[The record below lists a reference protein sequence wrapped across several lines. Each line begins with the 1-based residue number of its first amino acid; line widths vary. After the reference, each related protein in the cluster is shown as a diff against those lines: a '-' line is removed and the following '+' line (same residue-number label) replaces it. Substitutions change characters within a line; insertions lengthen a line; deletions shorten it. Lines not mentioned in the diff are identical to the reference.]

1 MWRLCPTRAARTKRR
16 TCAAPGA
23 FALAL
28 AVFAAA
34 PVSADAGPRAELRAG
49 FGQTHAGAPTAM
61 TVHILYRAPND
72 PDAKP
77 SPIRGA
83 EIATP
88 PGTRFDATAP
98 ERCQATDAELMAF
111 GRAACPAGS
120 RVGGGKLVAVTGFG
134 APFDP
139 FFTDVTLFNTG
150 AGVIE
155 LVQQQGTDQTLA
167 IDRATVRGN
176 VYTSHP
182 PRTPGGPPDGETAV
196 RSVDFS
202 FDAPAPGARAF
213 ITTPSSC
220 PADGQW
226 RATGR
231 FAFDGDVDVAT
242 SSTPCAPTDPPSRS
256 THHSPG
262 PPQPRLQ
269 VAPRRVRRGRSR
281 RFRLRVLGVPGG
293 CRRGAL
299 VRLGDQRGRTSASG
313 RAALRTVLNRPGP
326 HVAVASKRGCPTVR
340 ATILVT

>member
-1 MWRLCPTRAARTKRR
+1 
-16 TCAAPGA
+16 
-23 FALAL
+23 
-28 AVFAAA
+28 
-34 PVSADAGPRAELRAG
+34 
-49 FGQTHAGAPTAM
+49 M

-72 PDAKP
+72 TQAKP

-83 EIATP
+83 EIAAP
-88 PGTRFDATAP
+88 PGTRFDAAAR
-98 ERCQATDAELMAF
+98 ESCQATDAELMAF

-120 RVGGGKLVAVTGFG
+120 RVGGGKLVAITGFG

-167 IDRATVRGN
+167 IDRATLREN

-196 RSVDFS
+196 RSIDFT

-213 ITTPSSC
+213 ITTPTSC

-231 FAFDGDVDVAT
+231 FTFDSVVDDAQ
-242 SSTPCAPTDPPSRS
+242 SSTPCAPSEPPSRR
-256 THHSPG
+256 THSPN

-269 VAPRRVRRGRSR
+269 VAPRRVRRGHSR
-281 RFRLRVLGVPGG
+281 RFRLRLLGMPGW
-293 CRRGAL
+293 CRSGAL
-299 VRLGDQRGRTSASG
+299 VRLGDRRGRTSASG
-313 RAALRTVLNRPGP
+313 RAALRAMLNRPGP
-326 HVAVASKRGCPTVR
+326 HVAVASKHGCPTVR
-340 ATILVT
+340 TTVLVT